1 MQKTP
6 RVAHGIYFHM
16 TNSIEWLNTS
26 RPGTP
31 STVLLPEL
39 ELTDA
44 DYEAAAEALNKL
56 DDCFLEVVFVHEVAA
71 RHCRERQLNAALARK
86 PPFKNRS
93 NELINQWKTP
103 TPIGLFTPNGERS
116 RAKK

>member
-1 MQKTP
+1 
-6 RVAHGIYFHM
+6 M
-16 TNSIEWLNTS
+16 TNSIEWPTAS

-31 STVLLPEL
+31 SKVLLPEL

-56 DDCFLEVVFVHEVAA
+56 DDCFFEVIFVHEVAA

-86 PPFKNRS
+86 SPTKSRS
-93 NELINQWKTP
+93 NDIINQWKTP
-103 TPIGLFTPNGERS
+103 TPITRFIPIGES
-116 RAKK
+116 NRAKK